1 MRRPLTRLWLW
12 LSHDHAPATVE
23 DYARMLETDLTCQD
37 DNARGHGEFRV
48 FHRDGLMVANEMRNE
63 LKKTLPVAYVQH
75 QRARPIDQDCAARVI
90 RQGRFPRR
98 LREAERRR
106 A

>member
-12 LSHDHAPATVE
+12 ISRDHAPATVDDYVEMLRTTDTHE
-23 DYARMLETDLTCQD
+23 DDRR
-37 DNARGHGEFRV
+37 RGHGEFIV
-48 FHRDGLMVANEMRNE
+48 FGEAAESKRDE
-63 LKKTLPVAYVQH
+63 LKRQLPVAYVQH
-75 QRARPIDQDCAARVI
+75 ERATPIDQDCSARVI